1 MELIVRGGYVYD
13 PANGVNGEKIDI
25 YVKDG
30 KIVESV
36 EESKAKVIDAS
47 GMIVMPGGVDL
58 HSHIAGAKV
67 NSGRVLRPE
76 DHVKDPEPKTKYKR
90 SGVGRSV
97 PSTFTTGYRYAV
109 MGYTTVME
117 PASPPLKT
125 RHTHEELNDTPI
137 VDKACLPMFGNNWFV
152 MEFLKEGDVDKCI
165 TYVGWM
171 INVLKG
177 FGVKIVNPGGVE
189 AWGWG
194 KNLEH
199 IDDKV
204 PYFDITP
211 REILRGLCKAAQELN
226 LPTYIH
232 VHANALG
239 RPGNFSVT
247 MDTMECVRDLAKD
260 GKADIHMVHIQ
271 FNAFGGDDW
280 STLRSAGSEI
290 SDYVNRHTHVTLD
303 MGQIIFGDTT
313 TMTADGPWQ
322 YELYKLSG
330 NKWVNS
336 DVEAETGVGI
346 VPYVFRRKSYVNA
359 VQWTI
364 GLEVALLVKD
374 KWRLCLSTDHP
385 NGGPFTEYPRIIAW
399 LMSKEARRR
408 TLRRIHS
415 KAAKRSILDEL
426 DYEYSLYDIA
436 IVTRAAPA
444 KILGLKNKGH
454 LGIGADADIAIYDL
468 NPKEVDFS
476 RDYKAVR
483 KAFRRAAYTIKD
495 GKVVVKD
502 GEIVSSHIG
511 RTYWTKITMKDP
523 SRVDQLVDEIRD
535 RFQEY
540 YTVSL
545 SNYPISEEYLHRGEP
560 INVKA
565 AI

>member
-1 MELIVRGGYVYD
+1 
-13 PANGVNGEKIDI
+13 
-25 YVKDG
+25 
-30 KIVESV
+30 
-36 EESKAKVIDAS
+36 
-47 GMIVMPGGVDL
+47 
-58 HSHIAGAKV
+58 
-67 NSGRVLRPE
+67 
-76 DHVKDPEPKTKYKR
+76 
-90 SGVGRSV
+90 
-97 PSTFTTGYRYAV
+97 
-109 MGYTTVME
+109 
-117 PASPPLKT
+117 
-125 RHTHEELNDTPI
+125 
-137 VDKACLPMFGNNWFV
+137 
-152 MEFLKEGDVDKCI
+152 
-165 TYVGWM
+165 
-171 INVLKG
+171 
-177 FGVKIVNPGGVE
+177 
-189 AWGWG
+189 
-194 KNLEH
+194 
-199 IDDKV
+199 
-204 PYFDITP
+204 
-211 REILRGLCKAAQELN
+211 
-226 LPTYIH
+226 
-232 VHANALG
+232 
-239 RPGNFSVT
+239 
-247 MDTMECVRDLAKD
+247 
-260 GKADIHMVHIQ
+260 IQ

-303 MGQIIFGDTT
+303 TGQVIFGDTT

-336 DVEAETGVGI
+336 DVEAETGAGI

-523 SRVDQLVDEIRD
+523 SQVDQLVDEIRD